1 MTKAI
6 IADPNARSIGQMA
19 SLLGELWPELEI
31 CATAESGL
39 EALQSIDAHAPQL
52 AFLEVRLPGICG
64 MQVARKI
71 SNGCQVVFTT
81 RYEHYAVNAF
91 ESGAVDY
98 LLKPVD
104 RERLQKAIFR
114 VKRQF
119 PISPGIPLPDRR
131 LTIPSKA
138 IRFGTKKKHFLQWI
152 CTSNGR
158 YSKLISTEGICYF
171 KADHKYTSI
180 VTREG
185 EALINKSIKALIEE
199 LDPGRFWRIHRST
212 IVNVAQIDTVKRSKT
227 GRGTVQLKARPETL
241 TISRPYLHLF
251 KNM

>member
-6 IADPNARSIGQMA
+6 IADPDAFSAGQMT
-19 SLLGELWPELEI
+19 SLLNELWPELEI
-31 CATAESGL
+31 CATAENGL
-39 EALQSIDAHAPQL
+39 DALQLIEAHAPRL

-71 SNGCQVVFTT
+71 TNVCQVVFTT
-81 RYEHYAVNAF
+81 RFEHYAVNAF
-91 ESGAVDY
+91 DSGAVDY

-104 RERLQKAIFR
+104 RERLQKALWR
-114 VKRQF
+114 AKRQF
-119 PISPGIPLPDRR
+119 PVFPGNPSPEHRR
-131 LTIPSKA
+131 SATHHAKG
-138 IRFGTKKKHFLQWI
+138 FNTKKQRFLQWI
-152 CTSNGR
+152 CTSSGR
-158 YSKLISTEGICYF
+158 YSKLISTDQVCYF

-185 EALINKSIKALIEE
+185 QALINKSIKALMQE

-212 IVNVAQIDTVKRSKT
+212 IVNVAQIDAVRRSKT
-227 GRGTVQLKARPETL
+227 GRGTVRLKTRPETL
-241 TISRPYLHLF
+241 TISRPYLYLF